1 VVCRAAQL
9 SYNRRR
15 KTTENHAARKTVR
28 SMSSA
33 LDPISW
39 WTDLKLGLSVLT
51 RLPVRAGIGEDG
63 EAAGRSLAQ
72 ASRVMPLVG
81 VVVGLAG
88 TLAFWLAGLLGLP
101 ALAAGLIAVGAT
113 ILLTGAFHEDGL
125 ADVADGF
132 GGAFA
137 RDRKLEIMRDSR
149 IGTYGVLA
157 LVLSLGLRA
166 AALAAIGPGW
176 LAGAALIAAHAA
188 ARCALPVVM
197 ATTPLARDDGL
208 AAGAGRPG
216 RADVW
221 TALGLAAA
229 IAVVVLGP
237 GLGLLALVACAAATA
252 AMVLLARAQIGG
264 YTGDVLGATEQMGET
279 AVLLAIAAAL

>member
-1 VVCRAAQL
+1 
-9 SYNRRR
+9 
-15 KTTENHAARKTVR
+15 
-28 SMSSA
+28 MPSA
-33 LDPISW
+33 LDPVSW

-51 RLPVRAGIGEDG
+51 RLPVRAPIGEDG
-63 EAAGRSLAQ
+63 EAGGRSLGQ
-72 ASRVMPLVG
+72 AGRVMPLVG

-88 TLAFWLAGLLGLP
+88 ALAFWLASLLGLP

-132 GGAFA
+132 GGAFD

-157 LVLSLGLRA
+157 LILSLGLRA

-176 LAGAALIAAHAA
+176 LAGAALIAAHAG
-188 ARCALPVVM
+188 ARGALPVVM
-197 ATTPLARDDGL
+197 ATTPPARDDGL
-208 AAGAGRPG
+208 AAAAGRPG
-216 RADVW
+216 RREVW

-229 IAVVVLGP
+229 IAVVLLGP
-237 GLGLLALVACAAATA
+237 GLGLVALLACAAAAA